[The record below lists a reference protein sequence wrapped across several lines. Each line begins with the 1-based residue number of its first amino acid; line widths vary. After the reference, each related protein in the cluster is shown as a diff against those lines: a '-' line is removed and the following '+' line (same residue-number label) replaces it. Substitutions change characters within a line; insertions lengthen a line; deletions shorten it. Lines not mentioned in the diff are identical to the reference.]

1 MKVLII
7 GGGQVGSHLAHML
20 LENNCSV
27 RIIEQT
33 ENVLSKLREALP
45 DECVVHGNGTDP
57 TLLETAGIADADVV
71 AAVTGADEANLM
83 TATMAKFEFGVP
95 RVIARVNNPKN
106 AWLFNSSMGVDV
118 GINQA
123 DLMSHLIIEEINYK
137 NMMTLMKISRGNYAI
152 VQIQVDSK
160 SASVNKKIKELEMPK
175 KALLIAIYRDEDLI
189 IPHGETTVETADV
202 IMAFADDDAQETLNQ
217 LFG

>member
-1 MKVLII
+1 MKVIII
-7 GGGQVGSHLAHML
+7 GGGQVGSHLANLL

-27 RIIEQT
+27 KVIEQT
-33 ENVLSKLREALP
+33 ENVLAKMKEALP
-45 DECVVHGNGTDP
+45 EECIVQGNGTDP
-57 TLLETAGIADADVV
+57 SLLEGVGIADADVV

-106 AWLFNSSMGVDV
+106 AWLFNASMGVDV

-123 DLMSHLIIEEINYK
+123 DLMSHLIVEEINYK

-152 VQIQVDSK
+152 IQIQVDSK
-160 SASVNKKIKELEMPK
+160 SPSVNKEIKELEMPK
-175 KALLIAIYRDEDLI
+175 NALLIAVYRDEDLI
-189 IPHGETTVETADV
+189 IPHGETTVKAGDI
-202 IMAFADDDAQETLNQ
+202 IMAFADEDAQETLNQ